1 MYRRYVLSVLVENRS
16 GVLSRISGLIT
27 RRGFN
32 IDSLTVAETENPAIS
47 RMTIVLHCDES
58 VVEQMKK
65 QLEKQV
71 DVKEVAELVEHE
83 SVTREHVMVKVAATP
98 ENRMSVLSVA
108 EIFRANIVDV
118 AAEAMIIELTGESN
132 KTEAFI
138 ETVRPF
144 GILQV
149 VRSGITGLE
158 RGAKVPGKDRKKEE
172 ASF

>member
-1 MYRRYVLSVLVENRS
+1 MYRRYVISVLVENRS
-16 GVLSRISGLIT
+16 GVLSRLSGLIT

-32 IDSLTVAETENPAIS
+32 IDSLTVAETEDPGRS

-71 DVKEVAELVEHE
+71 DVIEVIELMEHQ

-98 ENRMSVLSVA
+98 ETRMSVISVA
-108 EIFRANIVDV
+108 DIFRANIIDV
-118 AAEAMIIELTGESN
+118 AAEAMIVELTGEST

-149 VRSGITGLE
+149 VRSGITGLQ
-158 RGAKVPGKDRKKEE
+158 RGSKTPGKK
-172 ASF
+172 

>member
-32 IDSLTVAETENPAIS
+32 IDSLTVAETEDPGIS
-47 RMTIVLHCDES
+47 RMTVVLHCDES

-71 DVKEVAELVEHE
+71 DVKEVTELVEHE
-83 SVTREHVMVKVAATP
+83 SVTREHVMVKVGATP
-98 ENRMSVLSVA
+98 ENRMSVISVA

-144 GILQV
+144 GIQQV

-158 RGAKVPGKDRKKEE
+158 RGAKTPAKSDKNK
-172 ASF
+172 

>member
-71 DVKEVAELVEHE
+71 DVKEVAELVAFLASEDA
-83 SVTREHVMVKVAATP
+83 MYINGAD
-98 ENRMSVLSVA
+98 VL
-108 EIFRANIVDV
+108 ID
-118 AAEAMIIELTGESN
+118 G
-132 KTEAFI
+132 
-138 ETVRPF
+138 
-144 GILQV
+144 GILSLV
-149 VRSGITGLE
+149 SG
-158 RGAKVPGKDRKKEE
+158 
-172 ASF
+172 

>member
-16 GVLSRISGLIT
+16 GVLSRLSGLIT

-32 IDSLTVAETENPAIS
+32 IDSLTVAETEDPGRS

-65 QLEKQV
+65 QLQKQV
-71 DVKEVAELVEHE
+71 DVIEVTELMAHE

-98 ENRMSVLSVA
+98 ETRMSVISVA
-108 EIFRANIVDV
+108 DIFRANIIDV
-118 AAEAMIIELTGESN
+118 GAEAMIVELTGESA

-138 ETVRPF
+138 ETVKPF

-158 RGAKVPGKDRKKEE
+158 RGSKTPGKK
-172 ASF
+172 

>member
-1 MYRRYVLSVLVENRS
+1 MYKRYVLSVLVENHS

-27 RRGFN
+27 RRGVN
-32 IDSLTVAETENPAIS
+32 IDSLTVAETENPGIS
-47 RMTIVLHCDES
+47 RMTVVLHCDEG
-58 VVEQMKK
+58 VVEQVKK

-71 DVKEVAELVEHE
+71 DVIEVVELVEHM

-118 AAEAMIIELTGESN
+118 AAEAMIIELTGEST

-144 GILQV
+144 GIQQV

-158 RGAKVPGKDRKKEE
+158 RGSKK
-172 ASF
+172 AR